1 MKWVG
6 AHVSIGGGVSN
17 APINAAAIGATA
29 FGLFTKNQRQWAA
42 PPCPD
47 EQAQAFKS
55 GCAEKGFQSAQILA
69 HDSYLINLASPDAE
83 AREKSYKAFLDE
95 MQRCAQ
101 LGISLLNFHPG
112 SHLNQIPL
120 EKALAFVADNINR
133 VLSATR
139 GVTAV
144 IENTAGQG
152 SNIGRS
158 FEELAEIIAQVDDKK
173 RVGVC
178 IDTCHAFAAGYD
190 WRSPASYAAT
200 WKAFESIIG
209 LKYLRG
215 MHLNDSKGEF
225 NNHLDRHASLGA
237 GTLGWPV
244 FKRLMQDSRL
254 DKIPLILETPD
265 DSIWAEE
272 IRTLAEFERAAG

>member
-6 AHVSIGGGVSN
+6 AHVSIAGGVSN

-29 FGLFTKNQRQWAA
+29 FGLFTKNQRQWTA
-42 PPCPD
+42 PPCSD
-47 EQAQAFKS
+47 DQAQMFKLA
-55 GCAEKGFQSAQILA
+55 CAEKGFQPAQILV
-69 HDSYLINLASPDAE
+69 HDSYLINLASPDAV
-83 AREKSYKAFLDE
+83 AREKSFKAFLDE
-95 MQRCAQ
+95 MQRCEQ
-101 LGISLLNFHPG
+101 LGMTLLNFHPG

-120 EKALAFVADNINR
+120 EQALSFVSEQINR

-152 SNIGRS
+152 SNVGRS

-190 WRSPASYAAT
+190 FRTPSAYTAT
-200 WKAFESIIG
+200 WKAFEKIIG
-209 LKYLRG
+209 FKYLRG
-215 MHLNDSKGEF
+215 LHLNDSKGEF
-225 NNHLDRHASLGA
+225 DSHLDRHASLGA
-237 GTLGWPV
+237 GHLDWPV
-244 FKRLMQDSRL
+244 FKRLMQDPRL
-254 DKIPLILETPD
+254 DRIPIILETPD

-272 IRTLAEFERAAG
+272 IRTLKGFDQ